1 MRVVI
6 VPTLVKIHNQDS
18 NHNIKIEGG
27 CERDAYCWNS
37 KDDFDRINTNY
48 IITLTTNPFGE

>member
-27 CERDAYCWNS
+27 WERDAYCWNS
-37 KDDFDRINTNY
+37 KDDFD
-48 IITLTTNPFGE
+48 

>member
-18 NHNIKIEGG
+18 NHNIRIEAGYE
-27 CERDAYCWNS
+27 CDAYCWNS
-37 KDDFDRINTNY
+37 KDDFD
-48 IITLTTNPFGE
+48 